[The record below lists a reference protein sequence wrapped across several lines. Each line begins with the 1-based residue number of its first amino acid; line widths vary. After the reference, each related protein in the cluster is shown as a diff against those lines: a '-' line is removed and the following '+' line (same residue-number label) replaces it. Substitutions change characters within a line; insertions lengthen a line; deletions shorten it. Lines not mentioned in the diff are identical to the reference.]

1 MPSVLL
7 AGQRGAYTRLL
18 VGVLGVV
25 GETRGVEVF
34 IQDPARTV
42 ALHAALERRTHM
54 SEERSR
60 ILDLLA
66 AGKITAEEAGRLLD
80 AVGSGAAQA
89 ASAPAAPKSIP
100 GELPKFM
107 YVKVISTKGDNV
119 NVKIPLSLVRAGL
132 KLTSLIPPQAMEQID
147 KSMAEKGMS
156 IDLKNLKPEDLEDL
170 IESLREME
178 ISVDAANG
186 DNVRVYAA

>member
-1 MPSVLL
+1 
-7 AGQRGAYTRLL
+7 
-18 VGVLGVV
+18 
-25 GETRGVEVF
+25 
-34 IQDPARTV
+34 
-42 ALHAALERRTHM
+42 M
-54 SEERSR
+54 SEERNR

-80 AVGSGAAQA
+80 AVDSRPAQA
-89 ASAPAAPKSIP
+89 ASASAAPKNGS

-107 YVKVISTKGDNV
+107 YVKVISTQGDNV

-132 KLTSLIPPQAMEQID
+132 KLTSLIPPQAMDQID

>member
-1 MPSVLL
+1 
-7 AGQRGAYTRLL
+7 
-18 VGVLGVV
+18 
-25 GETRGVEVF
+25 
-34 IQDPARTV
+34 
-42 ALHAALERRTHM
+42 M
-54 SEERSR
+54 SEERNR

-80 AVGSGAAQA
+80 AVDSGAAQA